1 MKIIYD
7 KSQEMYA
14 VVLEH
19 PETATFV
26 HTKDIVEAREEFIKC
41 MTRLFNDAI
50 CEKLME

>member
-1 MKIIYD
+1 MKVIYD
-7 KSQEMYA
+7 KHQEMYA
-14 VVLEH
+14 VILEH

-26 HTKDIVEAREEFIKC
+26 HTKDIVEAREVFIDC